1 MNTEARVLLN
11 SSQVTPDC
19 MVLINLSNN
28 DNSSK
33 RINVSE
39 NITLRDLGLGSGT
52 SAQAP
57 SWADAQAKIAAVCAN
72 GSYSPSE
79 KSEAVAQ
86 ITKDFTD
93 ASAKYQEVNGGNIT
107 DMVAVKAASY
117 ICEKY
122 GFSSTDK
129 DGTVVLKAENLLV
142 ATMLTPK
149 GELLFSVTG
158 TAVWGN

>member
-1 MNTEARVLLN
+1 MTNEARVLLN
-11 SSQVTPDC
+11 SSQIGPDC

-33 RINVSE
+33 RINVNES
-39 NITLRDLGLGSGT
+39 ITLKDLGLGGGST
-52 SAQAP
+52 AQAP
-57 SWADAQAKIAAVCAN
+57 NWADAQAKMTVVCAN
-72 GSYSPSE
+72 PALSASE
-79 KSEAVAQ
+79 KAAAVQQ

-107 DMVAVKAASY
+107 DMVAVKAASF

-142 ATMLTPK
+142 STMITPK

-158 TAVWGN
+158 TAVWGK